1 VAKRV
6 VIVLLES
13 WVSGVMVMWVS
24 GFIIHYVMPIYRL
37 FIINRINQQS
47 IIFIITP
54 HSLIGSGRSL
64 GGRCVWVGFVCLPS
78 NMNLEESPQKPWR
91 MTKKDRLIGLGV
103 RYRLPS
109 SVCNCKNCNCLEIL
123 ERFLPC

>member
-47 IIFIITP
+47 IIFII
-54 HSLIGSGRSL
+54 SGIRA
-64 GGRCVWVGFVCLPS
+64 LP
-78 NMNLEESPQKPWR
+78 NIPNIPIREQPA
-91 MTKKDRLIGLGV
+91 KKK
-103 RYRLPS
+103 
-109 SVCNCKNCNCLEIL
+109 KNKNTQNPFHFIL
-123 ERFLPC
+123 